1 MDGEDRRRVAV
12 AEAAQI
18 LGVSVEAVRGRIK
31 RGTLLHERDS
41 GTVYVLLSADQFT
54 TGHRP
59 ADDQTTDRTQPAANA
74 EMVEELRD
82 RVRFLEGQLEQAARR
97 DEENRRVILALTSRI
112 PAIEASQ
119 SPQEPSEGSESRH
132 DTAGA
137 QEDAQGQE
145 GRPWWKRIFGGE

>member
-1 MDGEDRRRVAV
+1 MDGTRVTV

-41 GTVYVLLSADQFT
+41 GTVYVLLSADQT
-54 TGHRP
+54 PTGHRP
-59 ADDQTTDRTQPAANA
+59 AGDQTQPDANA
-74 EMVEELRD
+74 ELLEELRD
-82 RVRFLEGQLEQAARR
+82 RVRHLERQLEQAARR

-119 SPQEPSEGSESRH
+119 APQEDSEGSEPRS
-132 DTAGA
+132 DTVGA
-137 QEDAQGQE
+137 QEPAQGTQS
-145 GRPWWKRIFGGE
+145 RPWWRRMFGS